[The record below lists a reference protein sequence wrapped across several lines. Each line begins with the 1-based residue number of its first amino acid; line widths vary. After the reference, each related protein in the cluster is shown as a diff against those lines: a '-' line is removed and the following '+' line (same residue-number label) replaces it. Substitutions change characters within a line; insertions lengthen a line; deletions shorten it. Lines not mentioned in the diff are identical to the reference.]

1 MQISVIGAGYV
12 GLTTAACLA
21 EIGHQVL
28 CADSDLDKLKELNA
42 GRLPFFEPHLDALV
56 KRNTA
61 SGRLQFTSP
70 AEAIEQGIAIFI
82 CVGTPP
88 LENGEADLSAI
99 ESVARTIA
107 SSARGYRLVIE
118 KSTVPVQTAK
128 RLWKHLSIYNVTGL
142 EFDVVSNPEFLRE
155 GSAVGDFFHPDRIVI
170 GAESPRAVALMKE
183 IYRPVLTSQTTCP
196 VHSQC
201 PSSHEIPL
209 IVTDTNSAELVK
221 HASNSFLA
229 MKISFINLVAD
240 ACEAAGADIAKVA
253 EGMGSD
259 KRIGQSFLNPGIG
272 FGGFCFPKD
281 LQAFVRIGEKLGC
294 DFSLLKEVEKINL
307 RRADQFV
314 AKVKKE
320 LWVLR
325 GKTLAIWGLAFKPDT
340 DDVRFA
346 PALNIVRRLL
356 AEGASIRAYDPQA
369 MEKAK
374 EELPGITYCLSHYEA
389 AQGADAVL
397 VLTEWNEFR
406 NLDWD
411 TLSRTVAHPLLIDGR
426 NLYHADEAAAHGF
439 AYICIGKE
447 PHAGTDHVPAANG
460 CEPAPADTVSPV
472 TSASSQPVSVPAV
485 S

>member
-12 GLTTAACLA
+12 GLTTAACPPK
-21 EIGHQVL
+21 IGHEVL
-28 CADSDLDKLKELNA
+28 CADSDLNKLKKLNA
-42 GRLPFFEPHLDALV
+42 GRLPFFEPHLDVLV
-56 KRNTA
+56 RRNTA
-61 SGRLQFTSP
+61 AGRLQFTSP
-70 AEAIEQGIAIFI
+70 AEAIEKGSAIFI

-99 ESVARTIA
+99 ESVARSIA
-107 SSARGYRLVIE
+107 STAHGYRLVIE

-128 RLWKHLSIYNVTGL
+128 RLWKHLSIYNINSL

-170 GAESPRAVALMKE
+170 GAESPRAVTMMKE
-183 IYRPVLTSQTTCP
+183 IYQPVLNPPSVCP

-201 PSSHEIPL
+201 PPAHEIPL

-259 KRIGQSFLNPGIG
+259 RRIGQSFLNPGIG

-325 GKTLAIWGLAFKPDT
+325 GKTLAVWGLAFKPNT

-346 PALNIVRRLL
+346 PALNIIRRLQS
-356 AEGASIRAYDPQA
+356 EGAKIRAYDPEA
-369 MEKAK
+369 MQKAK
-374 EELPGITYCLSHYEA
+374 LDLPELTYCESAYQA
-389 AQGADAVL
+389 AEGADAIL
-397 VLTEWNEFR
+397 ILTEWSEFR
-406 NLDWD
+406 EINWQHLGG
-411 TLSRTVAHPLLIDGR
+411 LVSHRLIIDGR
-426 NLYHADEAAAHGF
+426 NLLSAEEASLNGFQYVGVGRAAQPLRPTGELKWTGAITAEVAVASH
-439 AYICIGKE
+439 
-447 PHAGTDHVPAANG
+447 PL
-460 CEPAPADTVSPV
+460 PAP
-472 TSASSQPVSVPAV
+472 SQAFL
-485 S
+485 